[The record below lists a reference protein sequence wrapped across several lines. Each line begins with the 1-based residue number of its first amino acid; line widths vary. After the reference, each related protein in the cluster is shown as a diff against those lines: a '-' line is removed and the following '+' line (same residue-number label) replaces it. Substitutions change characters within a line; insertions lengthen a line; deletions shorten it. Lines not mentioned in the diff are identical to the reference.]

1 MGVAENGAVWLPES
15 RLGIRAALFLATH
28 VVVVL
33 DCAAIVAANSPPEMP
48 SASKPAGIVL
58 FSLFNSFIFQEVLQG
73 AASEGQYRILRQYLE
88 TQRFYPLTD
97 QVESYARAARIY
109 MDCRKKGITVRSTI
123 DCLVAETAL
132 EHNLALLH
140 QDADFNSMAKVIPL
154 KIY

>member
-1 MGVAENGAVWLPES
+1 MILVDTSVLIDF
-15 RLGIRAALFLATH
+15 LGGRKREGSEKFKE
-28 VVVVL
+28 VL
-33 DCAAIVAANSPPEMP
+33 SQ
-48 SASKPAGIVL
+48 GIP
-58 FSLFNSFIFQEVLQG
+58 FGINSFIFQEVLQG

-109 MDCRKKGITVRSTI
+109 MDCRKRGITVRSTI